1 MRLWWAC
8 AWLATIACFNGG
20 GGGSSS
26 GVPGNTRLPDLTSMQ
41 RSLLCEHLADV
52 FPPRTVV
59 CGDSTIDLGFS
70 GAGECLAGL
79 PTAPTCTATVDQT
92 EACFEELGSLTDD
105 EVCNLQSL
113 PASCSV
119 LLGEDCFPQEARSLP
134 VP

>member
-41 RSLLCEHLADV
+41 RMMLCDYLAEV
-52 FPPRTVV
+52 FPPRNVM
-59 CGDSTIDLGFS
+59 CGDSDIDFGFS
-70 GAGECLAGL
+70 SSECLSGL
-79 PTAPTCTATVDQT
+79 PSTPTCTATVDQT
-92 EACFEELGSLTDD
+92 EACFEELGGLSDS
-105 EVCNLQSL
+105 EICNLQSF

-119 LLGEDCFPQEARSLP
+119 LLGDGCEGN
-134 VP
+134 